1 MGFKKCPKCDLNY
14 IRDDEKLCKVCMR
27 SYSESVD
34 DQDDAIVYCIECG
47 DRPAVAGLELCSQCR
62 KDKQKIQMLSSGEIA
77 SHQIDSIVLSD
88 VEIDDLEIPLDD
100 ALPDGEIDEEDLFDD
115 DSDDSDDSDDDN

>member
-1 MGFKKCPKCDLNY
+1 
-14 IRDDEKLCKVCMR
+14 
-27 SYSESVD
+27 
-34 DQDDAIVYCIECG
+34 
-47 DRPAVAGLELCSQCR
+47 
-62 KDKQKIQMLSSGEIA
+62 MLSGGEIA